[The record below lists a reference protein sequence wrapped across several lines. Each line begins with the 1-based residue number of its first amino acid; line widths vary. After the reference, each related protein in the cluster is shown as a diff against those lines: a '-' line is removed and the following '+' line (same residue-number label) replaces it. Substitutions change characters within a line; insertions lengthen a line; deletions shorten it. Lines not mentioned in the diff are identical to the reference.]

1 MGIKIRIVINLAGM
15 EYISKDGYE
24 DSIKT
29 AVNGQIRGELMNDVR
44 SSEFPRC
51 PFQLSSALTRR
62 IKYLLIKN
70 K

>member
-1 MGIKIRIVINLAGM
+1 MGIKIIIVINLAGV

-29 AVNGQIRGELMNDVR
+29 TVNDQIRGEPMNDVR

-51 PFQLSSALTRR
+51 SFQLTLALTGK
-62 IKYLLIKN
+62 IKHLLIRN